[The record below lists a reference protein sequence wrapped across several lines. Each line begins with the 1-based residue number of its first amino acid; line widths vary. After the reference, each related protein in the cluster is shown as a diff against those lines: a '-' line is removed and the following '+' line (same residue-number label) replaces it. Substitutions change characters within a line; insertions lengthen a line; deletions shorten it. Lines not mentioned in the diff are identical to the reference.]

1 MSPQL
6 RNPKSI
12 ALGSQRLAGRCSSVA
27 SSAQH
32 RPGLPFLSLSW
43 GALNAQPLHFVE
55 SVGGQ
60 CVPAKT
66 AQLRS
71 DDRQSRIQKD
81 EEERVEGGS
90 RERHR
95 HKEGGPRRSVT

>member
-1 MSPQL
+1 MIPARSSRLNDPSPEEP
-6 RNPKSI
+6 RVDRSGFSAFGR
-12 ALGSQRLAGRCSSVA
+12 ALFFCCFLGPD
-27 SSAQH
+27 

-71 DDRQSRIQKD
+71 DDRQSTNTEGRGG
-81 EEERVEGGS
+81 EGGGWQS
-90 RERHR
+90 
-95 HKEGGPRRSVT
+95 